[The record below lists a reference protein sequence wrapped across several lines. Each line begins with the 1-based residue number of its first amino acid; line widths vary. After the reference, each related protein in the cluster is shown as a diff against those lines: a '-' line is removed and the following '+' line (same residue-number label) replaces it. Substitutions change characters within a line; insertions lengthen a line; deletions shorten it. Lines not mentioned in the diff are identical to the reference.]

1 MSCNICGMF
10 FFFHFFVNVSSVFFL
25 RKWRIRV
32 SPYHVS
38 CNIDHSR
45 DSSME
50 ALLRMIVSMI
60 DSKQRLIIVLI
71 SQYLKRMRM
80 KHRGHH
86 GLVFGN
92 EVHNWSRQEHMKLLV
107 R

>member
-1 MSCNICGMF
+1 
-10 FFFHFFVNVSSVFFL
+10 
-25 RKWRIRV
+25 
-32 SPYHVS
+32 
-38 CNIDHSR
+38 
-45 DSSME
+45 ME

-86 GLVFGN
+86 GLVFGH
-92 EVHNWSRQEHMKLLV
+92 EVHDRSRQEHMELLE